1 VIIECFGLPGT
12 GKTTIAMGLAAR
24 LSVEPVWVAGRREL
38 VELNLRALLRHPV
51 KYARRTA
58 RAFSEPGSRSLQYY
72 KLRYIFLYR
81 NAIAE
86 KARRPGMA
94 IVDEGHVSNI
104 LSAFERPLSEGRM
117 LAELGH
123 LELPDLVLRV
133 TMPDEERKRRLLSRG
148 YFSRSGEGEEYL
160 RRWELAMR
168 ANEELVARLLPRLGV
183 LCAHVDGRATVDAV
197 HSAVRTAL
205 SEAGLDAD
213 RTSAAGGNQ
222 TASASTSRP

>member
-1 VIIECFGLPGT
+1 
-12 GKTTIAMGLAAR
+12 M
-24 LSVEPVWVAGRREL
+24 
-38 VELNLRALLRHPV
+38 
-51 KYARRTA
+51 
-58 RAFSEPGSRSLQYY
+58 
-72 KLRYIFLYR
+72 
-81 NAIAE
+81 E
-86 KARRPGMA
+86 KARRPGMV

-133 TMPDEERKRRLLSRG
+133 TLPDEERTRRLLSRG

-183 LCAHVDGRATVDAV
+183 LCVHLDGRATIDAV

-213 RTSAAGGNQ
+213 RTSAAGGDQ
-222 TASASTSRP
+222 TASASTSRPWKCAIRRSDSGSSRPPSSSPERTPACTRSTSTRSSAPTWSSNASRSSIHSSSRPAPRSSRGSGTSAPGRAGSPARSTGSGDRA